1 MNKAV
6 FLDRDGVI
14 NRKAPEGEYIVR
26 WDDFEILPGVV
37 EAIRTLNQSGYHVII
52 VTNQRAVAQKKITIA
67 ELEKMHGK
75 LIATLAE
82 RGGRIDRIY
91 FCPHDLGAS
100 CDCRKPKAGMLL
112 RALKEFEIDPRE
124 SWMVGDSPVD
134 IEAGKSAACRT
145 ALIGASPNGNDSGA
159 GADILAGDLR
169 QAVALILTVD
179 ESPSLPASRG

>member
-26 WDDFEILPGVV
+26 WEGFEILPGVV
-37 EAIRTLNQSGYHVII
+37 EAIQSLNQSGCCVIV
-52 VTNQRAVAQKKITIA
+52 VTNQRAVARSKITLA
-67 ELEKMHGK
+67 ELQEMHAR

-82 RGGRIDRIY
+82 RGAKIDRVY
-91 FCPHDLGAS
+91 FCPHDLEAN

-112 RALKEFEIDPRE
+112 RALKEFEIDPLK
-124 SWMVGDSPVD
+124 SWMVGDSAVD
-134 IEAGKSAACRT
+134 IEAGKTAGCRT
-145 ALIGASPNGNDSGA
+145 ALIGTSSNATDGGA

-169 QAVALILTVD
+169 QAVALILTAD
-179 ESPSLPASRG
+179 ESPALPASRG